1 MEPDQKINAA
11 FFVSLAKKS
20 LEDIYSRDK
29 IPVITCGTGFY
40 LKAFL
45 YGMYPVP
52 EIKLEIRQRLESISR
67 EERWSRLLEVDAETA
82 KTVAFADD
90 YRVIRALEVFESGG
104 VRWSELKENKND
116 GYLAQGKLEVTGILI
131 SRERS
136 ELYERINH
144 RCRAMIQGG
153 IFEETTRVVSEYGE
167 NAVGLNSLGYNFAL
181 AYINGKMSMESFL
194 EEFSKSHRN
203 YAKKQITWFK
213 KEEVL
218 KQMNWN
224 SALELVKKI

>member
-1 MEPDQKINAA
+1 MKEINPNL
-11 FFVSLAKKS
+11 FQLF
-20 LEDIYSRDK
+20 YSWY
-29 IPVITCGTGFY
+29 TGHLRSHFY
-40 LKAFL
+40 FL
-45 YGMYPVP
+45 
-52 EIKLEIRQRLESISR
+52 R
-67 EERWSRLLEVDAETA
+67 
-82 KTVAFADD
+82 
-90 YRVIRALEVFESGG
+90 
-104 VRWSELKENKND
+104 
-116 GYLAQGKLEVTGILI
+116 TGILI

-181 AYINGKMSMESFL
+181 AYINGKMSIESFL